1 MKIIEVEKKL
11 AEWKKTKSV
20 ELAWEI
26 LNALC
31 EDFDIKE
38 K

>member
-1 MKIIEVEKKL
+1 MKIIEIKKKL
-11 AEWKKTKSV
+11 AEWKKTKSI

-26 LNALC
+26 LNILC
-31 EDFDIKE
+31 EDFNIKE